1 MSKQCFCAFA
11 KAMARLV
18 QVLLRNLM
26 EDFCHDFGSCR
37 QFEGGHRG
45 QSNSPFGG
53 DLNPVRTF
61 QPRSNRFIVQ
71 IVVSE
76 RKKAIRSYISF
87 FFLKGATEIIDA
99 RKDSEKTESHWASS
113 WLLLHAVEQRHV

>member
-87 FFLKGATEIIDA
+87 FFFERSNRDHRCEEG
-99 RKDSEKTESHWASS
+99 
-113 WLLLHAVEQRHV
+113 

>member
-45 QSNSPFGG
+45 QSISPFGG
-53 DLNPVRTF
+53 DLNTVRIF

-76 RKKAIRSYISF
+76 RKKAIRSYMF
-87 FFLKGATEIIDA
+87 FFLKGATEFIDA
-99 RKDSEKTESHWASS
+99 RKDIEKTESHWVSS
-113 WLLLHAVEQRHV
+113 WLLLHAVEQRHVQ